1 MTTREINLL
10 HRDLYIKHGPE
21 WVDLISTHASWVLL
35 TPEFAYKIKK
45 PVQFS
50 FLDYSTLEKR
60 EAACWEEMRLNKELA
75 KNLYLDVVEIRE
87 EKNRY
92 TLEGSGTNLIDFA
105 LKMKRMNPKRQ
116 MDILLH
122 TDQVS
127 AEDVLA
133 IAENLTL
140 FHQKAERRYDVVDLD
155 TLKNQFND
163 IAVILPFLEKH
174 FPEEASS
181 TIENSIEL
189 SDQFLA
195 QHLDRLLERQAK
207 GWVIDGHG
215 DLHSRNIFLMK
226 KPVIFDRIE
235 FNEAFRLM
243 DILSEIAFFCMD
255 LHFFG
260 RQDLAAHFL
269 QRYFQL
275 IPCIEDIK
283 DWNIFHY
290 FKLYRA
296 NVRLKVSGLNAMQAQ
311 DEAELQAIIPAVKA
325 YLHLYRYYLKALS

>member
-10 HRDLYIKHGPE
+10 HRDLFIKHGPE

-35 TPEFAYKIKK
+35 TPKFAYKIKK

-50 FLDYSTLEKR
+50 FLDYSTLAKR
-60 EAACWEEMRLNKELA
+60 KAACLEELRLNRQLA
-75 KNLYLDVVEIRE
+75 KDLYLDVVEIRE
-87 EKNRY
+87 DKNRY
-92 TLEGSGTNLIDFA
+92 TFGDAGPNLIDHA
-105 LKMKRMNPKRQ
+105 LKMNRMNPKRQ
-116 MDILLH
+116 MDILLQ

-127 AEDVLA
+127 TQQVLA
-133 IAENLTL
+133 IAECLAP
-140 FHQKAERRYDVVDLD
+140 FHKNAERRFDVIELD
-155 TLKNQFND
+155 TLKSQFDD
-163 IAVILPFLEKH
+163 IAVILPFLEAH
-174 FPEEASS
+174 FPKETSG
-181 TIENSIEL
+181 IIQDSIQL
-189 SDQFLA
+189 SDQFLH
-195 QHLDRLLERQAK
+195 QHIDRLLERQAK

-215 DLHSRNIFLMK
+215 DLHSRNIFLMDQ
-226 KPVIFDRIE
+226 PVIFDRIE

-296 NVRLKVSGLNAMQAQ
+296 NVRLKVNGLSAMQAQ
-311 DEAELQAIIPAVKA
+311 NEEELQAIMPTVKA
-325 YLHLYRYYLKALS
+325 YLNLYRYYLKALS

>member
-10 HRDLYIKHGPE
+10 HRDLFIKHGPE

-50 FLDYSTLEKR
+50 FLDYSTPAKR
-60 EAACWEEMRLNKELA
+60 KAACLEEMRLNQRLA
-75 KNLYLDVVEIRE
+75 PKLYLDVVEVQE
-87 EKNRY
+87 NKGRY
-92 TLEGSGTNLIDFA
+92 TLGASGQQGIDYA
-105 LKMKRMNPKRQ
+105 LKMRRMNPKRQ
-116 MDILLH
+116 MDILLEADRVTTNH
-122 TDQVS
+122 
-127 AEDVLA
+127 VLA
-133 IAENLTL
+133 VAECLAP
-140 FHQKAERRYDVVDLD
+140 FHQNAERRYDLVHLD
-155 TLKNQFND
+155 NLKNQFND

-174 FPEEASS
+174 FPEEACSIIESS
-181 TIENSIEL
+181 IQL
-189 SDQFLA
+189 SDQFLEE
-195 QHLDRLLERQAK
+195 HLDRLLERQAK

-226 KPVIFDRIE
+226 KPVIFDCIE

-255 LHFFG
+255 LHYFG

-269 QRYFQL
+269 QRYLQL
-275 IPCIEDIK
+275 VPCIEDIK

-296 NVRLKVSGLNAMQAQ
+296 NVRLKVNGLNAMQAE
-311 DEAELQAIIPAVKA
+311 DEEALQKNIPTIKA
-325 YLHLYRYYLKALS
+325 YLNLYRYYLKALS